1 MEPARVGRSRCASNG
16 ARPLPCLIGQPR
28 TFLNRKKG
36 ASYRSHSK
44 NAPVIKVYPPISKT
58 DGAITDGKISM
69 KRSSR
74 TRAIHEA
81 KSRRRRHGP
90 REFVTCC
97 NWPDAQNL
105 GVGGTYAGAVHV
117 SWETITCATSSL
129 LRCLDS
135 DSFTSAAQFV
145 VVTYSQS
152 VKSASRYEIV
162 TLPDGFLFPALH
174 PTACTILL
182 LLLLHFASRWLGHDA
197 LNWLQV
203 LLQRWW

>member
-81 KSRRRRHGP
+81 KSRRRK
-90 REFVTCC
+90 T
-97 NWPDAQNL
+97 
-105 GVGGTYAGAVHV
+105 
-117 SWETITCATSSL
+117 AT
-129 LRCLDS
+129 RAKRVC
-135 DSFTSAAQFV
+135 
-145 VVTYSQS
+145 
-152 VKSASRYEIV
+152 
-162 TLPDGFLFPALH
+162 H
-174 PTACTILL
+174 
-182 LLLLHFASRWLGHDA
+182 
-197 LNWLQV
+197 
-203 LLQRWW
+203 LLQLARCPESRCRRYLRRCCTRQLGNYYMRHLVAAALSRQ

>member
-1 MEPARVGRSRCASNG
+1 
-16 ARPLPCLIGQPR
+16 
-28 TFLNRKKG
+28 
-36 ASYRSHSK
+36 
-44 NAPVIKVYPPISKT
+44 
-58 DGAITDGKISM
+58 M

-182 LLLLHFASRWLGHDA
+182 LLLLHFVLHHDGSGTMRWTDYKCCCSAGGS
-197 LNWLQV
+197 N
-203 LLQRWW
+203 QRTNHSLRGLSDDESARNGPTGMIA